1 MLVPEEDESTTVVDV
16 VVNSENHTTLEAAV
30 VAAGLVETLSGDGPF
45 TVFAP
50 TDAAFELLPEGLISE
65 LLDDPSGDLTTI
77 LTHHVHSGNV
87 LSTDLSN
94 GMMVPTL
101 AGTELTVS
109 IMDGM
114 VQIDNANVSV
124 ADIETDNGVVH
135 VIDAVLIP
143 SNLNIND
150 INLYPSQDDYLYSI
164 DIMGRK
170 ITNLNTH
177 QIIFDVYTSG
187 KVIKRFKTKN

>member
-1 MLVPEEDESTTVVDV
+1 
-16 VVNSENHTTLEAAV
+16 
-30 VAAGLVETLSGDGPF
+30 
-45 TVFAP
+45 
-50 TDAAFELLPEGLISE
+50 
-65 LLDDPSGDLTTI
+65 
-77 LTHHVHSGNV
+77 
-87 LSTDLSN
+87 
-94 GMMVPTL
+94 
-101 AGTELTVS
+101 
-109 IMDGM
+109 M

-170 ITNLNTH
+170 ITNINTH

-187 KVIKRFKTKN
+187 KVIKRFRTKN

>member
-1 MLVPEEDESTTVVDV
+1 MMSKTLQHLKMTTY
-16 VVNSENHTTLEAAV
+16 TTDDAF
-30 VAAGLVETLSGDGPF
+30 GFMGRKIETNVLS
-45 TVFAP
+45 
-50 TDAAFELLPEGLISE
+50 
-65 LLDDPSGDLTTI
+65 
-77 LTHHVHSGNV
+77 HVHSGNV

-109 IMDGM
+109 LMNGM

-135 VIDAVLIP
+135 VIDAVLVP
-143 SNLNIND
+143 NDLNIDHEN
-150 INLYPSQDDYLYSI
+150 ILPSKENYLYSI

-170 ITNLNTH
+170 INNVLYH
-177 QIIFDVYTSG
+177 QIIFDVYSSG
-187 KVIKRFKTKN
+187 KVVKRFITKN